1 MEYSAVILIVT
12 FFILLAVNL
21 PISFSIGLATLV
33 AMLCSIDFLPA
44 VTTIAQRMIGGVNS
58 FSLLAIPFFILSGLI
73 MGRGGVA
80 KRLIECAMALI
91 GMLPGG
97 LALVNVLSCTLFG
110 GISGSAVAATSAI
123 GSFMI
128 PEMEK
133 KGYDKNFATAVT
145 ATAATTGM
153 IIPPSNIL
161 IVYAIASGGVSI
173 SALFIAGYL
182 PGLLIALLLM
192 IVCAIYSI
200 KNGYPREKALP
211 ARMVVGKIA
220 AALPSLFLLFIII
233 GGIIG
238 GVFTATEAGAIA
250 VLYSLFLAVVI
261 YREIKVKELPDILLK
276 AGGITAIVMFLIAT
290 SSAMSWILSY
300 ENIPQ
305 MLSDLLLTISENPL
319 IILLIINLLLI
330 IVGAFMDMTPAV
342 LIFTPI
348 LLPVAESIGMSP
360 IHFGIMLVLNLSIGL
375 CSPPVGAVLFVSCSV
390 GKTSIEKIIRPMVP
404 LYIAMFFALMLVTY
418 IPTISEFLPRY
429 FGLIN

>member
-1 MEYSAVILIVT
+1 MEISALILIVV
-12 FFILLAVNL
+12 FFLLLAVNV
-21 PISFSIGLATLV
+21 PISFSIGIATLV
-33 AMLCSIDFLPA
+33 TMLFSIDFIPA
-44 VTTIAQRMIGGVNS
+44 VTTVAQRMIGGVNS
-58 FSLLAIPFFILSGLI
+58 FALLAIPFFILSGLI

-80 KRLIECAMALI
+80 KRLIECAMSLI
-91 GMLPGG
+91 GMFPGG

-161 IVYAIASGGVSI
+161 IIYAIASGGVSI
-173 SALFIAGYL
+173 SALFVAGYL
-182 PGLLIALLLM
+182 PGLLVALFLM
-192 IVCAIYSI
+192 LVCTIYSI
-200 KNGYPREKALP
+200 KAGYPRERVLP
-211 ARMVVGKIA
+211 LSLVISKVA
-220 AALPSLFLLFIII
+220 AALPSLFLLFIVI

-250 VLYSLFLAVVI
+250 VLYSLFLAVVV
-261 YREIKVKELPDILLK
+261 YREINIKELPDIFLK
-276 AGGITAIVMFLIAT
+276 AAGITAIVMFLIAS

-305 MLSDLLLTISENPL
+305 MISQLLLTLSDNPL
-319 IILLIINLLLI
+319 IILLIINLALI
-330 IVGAFMDMTPAV
+330 LVGAFMDMTPAV

-360 IHFGIMLVLNLSIGL
+360 VHFGIMLVLNLSIGL

-390 GKTSIEKIIRPMVP
+390 GKTSIEKIIKPMVP

-418 IPTISEFLPRY
+418 IPAISEFLPLY
-429 FGLIN
+429 FGLIG

>member
-1 MEYSAVILIVT
+1 MEFSAVILIVT
-12 FFILLAVNL
+12 FFVLLAVNL
-21 PISFSIGLATLV
+21 PISFSIGLATLL

-44 VTTIAQRMIGGVNS
+44 VTTIAQRMVGGVNS

-173 SALFIAGYL
+173 SALFVAGYL
-182 PGLLIALLLM
+182 PGLLIALFLM
-192 IVCAIYSI
+192 LVCTIYAINNNS
-200 KNGYPREKALP
+200 PRESVLP
-211 ARMVVGKIA
+211 INIVIKKIG
-220 AALPSLFLLFIII
+220 AALPSLFLLFIVI
-233 GGIIG
+233 GGIIS

-250 VLYSLFLAVVI
+250 VIYSLFLSLVV
-261 YREIKVKELPDILLK
+261 YREINLKELPDIALK

-305 MLSDLLLTISENPL
+305 MISELLLTISENPL
-319 IILLIINLLLI
+319 IILLIINLMLI
-330 IVGAFMDMTPAV
+330 VVGAFMDMTPAV

-348 LLPVAESIGMSP
+348 LLPVAESLGMSP

-390 GKTSIEKIIRPMVP
+390 GKTSIEKIIKPMLP
-404 LYIAMFFALMLVTY
+404 LYFAMFVALMLVTY
-418 IPTISEFLPRY
+418 IPAISEFLPKT
-429 FGLIN
+429 FGLIK